1 MNKISTATAVAPNDA
16 SADTHWD
23 DQLPVKVK
31 VEQALG
37 DYVPLDTKPPSST
50 LVADL
55 HTDVEQ
61 ALTTDASPS
70 RRLSRPVI
78 YPLDPAP
85 PNLGD
90 HTETLQ
96 QWEGV
101 VIEILQDSFVVRLG
115 DLTNEMDD
123 EEAEIPLDEVS
134 AGDIELIAPGAI
146 FYWHIGYYTSAGG
159 QRTRTSDI
167 RFRRLPSWRA
177 EDIAK
182 VNQEAESI
190 AKTIGWE

>member
-1 MNKISTATAVAPNDA
+1 MNRTSTATAVPPNNV
-16 SADTHWD
+16 STNTHGD
-23 DQLPVKVK
+23 DQLPVEVK
-31 VEQALG
+31 VEQAPEEL
-37 DYVPLDTKPPSST
+37 VLLDTEPPSST
-50 LVADL
+50 LAADP
-55 HTDVEQ
+55 HIDMEQ
-61 ALTTDASPS
+61 ALTTDASPPP
-70 RRLSRPVI
+70 RLSRHVI
-78 YPLDPAP
+78 YPIDPTP
-85 PNLGD
+85 PNLEGY
-90 HTETLQ
+90 TETLQ

-101 VIEILQDSFVVRLG
+101 VEEILEDSLIVRLT

-123 EEAEIPLDEVS
+123 EEAEIPLDEIS
-134 AGDIELIAPGAI
+134 AGDIELVAPGAI

-177 EDIAK
+177 EDISK